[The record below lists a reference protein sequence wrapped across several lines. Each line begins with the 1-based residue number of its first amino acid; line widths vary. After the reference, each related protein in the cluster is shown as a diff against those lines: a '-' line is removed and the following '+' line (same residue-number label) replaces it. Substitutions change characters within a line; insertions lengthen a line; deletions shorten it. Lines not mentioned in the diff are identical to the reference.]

1 MLIFE
6 AETHRR
12 GLALRIREE
21 LTNVASSSGAKV
33 IHLQSHPTWVAAQRR
48 ERQLQ
53 EEMRRHPAY
62 LGRQRALAMG
72 GDVAVRARDF
82 SACPDTSA

>member
-1 MLIFE
+1 MLGFE
-6 AETHRR
+6 AETHWR

-21 LTNVASSSGAKV
+21 LTIVASASGAKV

-72 GDVAVRARDF
+72 GDVAVGGREF
-82 SACPDTSA
+82 SVRPDTSA